1 MAVKMTK
8 KGLLSIGD
16 FNKASLNV
24 DSKTLGSRTTI
35 FRGKMKIM
43 PSSKTQRLT
52 IGELLLVGLQSDS
65 IRLINL
71 PQEKLQN
78 QS

>member
-1 MAVKMTK
+1 MTK
-8 KGLLSIGD
+8 ATKTLMIRQFTTLHGGL
-16 FNKASLNV
+16 
-24 DSKTLGSRTTI
+24 KTLGSKTNNFQR
-35 FRGKMKIM
+35 KMKIM
-43 PSSKTQRLT
+43 PNSKTQRLT